1 MESAISDSFAML
13 RSTVSALSQ
22 ARPVMVIIGIGT
34 ALNILGNYALGF
46 GKQGLLQLGLKGLA
60 LAIALSWWGMFFA
73 LAAYVA

>member
-1 MESAISDSFAML
+1 
-13 RSTVSALSQ
+13 
-22 ARPVMVIIGIGT
+22 MVIIGIGT